1 MYQNY
6 IFDLYGTLVDIH
18 TDEEKLELWEKL
30 SLFLAMKGV
39 RYEPEELKGRYAALI
54 EAEQRRLRDEASV
67 PNQTNMPDAPH
78 GPNTSDLADAPE
90 VTCVSSVP
98 ELDISTVFS
107 QFFTDKNRTVSD
119 AEIADLAKIFRCL
132 SMERFGL
139 FEGVT
144 ELMQTLKA
152 AGKGIYLLSN
162 AQALFTRPELSLLGL
177 EPWFDGILLSSEAGV
192 KKPDPAFFRALFEK
206 CHIDPGESVMVGN
219 DDVADCHG
227 AAGVGMDSLY
237 LCTAQSPKRTRPLPQ
252 NGREIPDIGAVS
264 GYIRLK

>member
-1 MYQNY
+1 
-6 IFDLYGTLVDIH
+6 
-18 TDEEKLELWEKL
+18 
-30 SLFLAMKGV
+30 MKGV
-39 RYEPEELKGRYAALI
+39 RYEPEELKERYATLI

-67 PNQTNMPDAPH
+67 PDQTNMPNAS
-78 GPNTSDLADAPE
+78 NLAGVTE
-90 VTCVSSVP
+90 VTRVSCMP
-98 ELDISTVFS
+98 EIDISIVFS
-107 QFFTDKNRTVSD
+107 QFFKDKNRTVSD

-192 KKPDPAFFRALFEK
+192 KKPDSAFFRALLEK

-237 LCTAQSPKRTRPLPQ
+237 LCTAQSPKRVRPLPL

-264 GYIRLK
+264 GFVRSK